1 MDDIQGNGNVEVDLN
16 NDDDDDD
23 MFKSARGLEPEP
35 AKREVNL
42 FGEVDDEP
50 INTLPGNSSP
60 DMMDKEIPLEDED
73 EKPFEVRINIT
84 LQQLQIF
91 IFPHNFSI
99 TCHTCRCNYIEN
111 FFYTKMNEQ
120 VFFIYRHYSAS
131 LFVDKPIFIFVL
143 ERLVCKKYIT

>member
-1 MDDIQGNGNVEVDLN
+1 MTFNNLAYFLISHSLDDDTTVAHSNTMDDIQGNGNVEVDLN

-84 LQQLQIF
+84 LRQLQIF
-91 IFPHNFSI
+91 IFSMQVL
-99 TCHTCRCNYIEN
+99 
-111 FFYTKMNEQ
+111 FYTT
-120 VFFIYRHYSAS
+120 FILLVTHAITLRIS
-131 LFVDKPIFIFVL
+131 FIQ
-143 ERLVCKKYIT
+143 R

>member
-60 DMMDKEIPLEDED
+60 DMIDKEIPLEDED

-84 LQQLQIF
+84 LRQLQIF
-91 IFPHNFSI
+91 IFSMQVLYTTFLLLVTHAI
-99 TCHTCRCNYIEN
+99 TLRIS
-111 FFYTKMNEQ
+111 
-120 VFFIYRHYSAS
+120 FIQR
-131 LFVDKPIFIFVL
+131 
-143 ERLVCKKYIT
+143 